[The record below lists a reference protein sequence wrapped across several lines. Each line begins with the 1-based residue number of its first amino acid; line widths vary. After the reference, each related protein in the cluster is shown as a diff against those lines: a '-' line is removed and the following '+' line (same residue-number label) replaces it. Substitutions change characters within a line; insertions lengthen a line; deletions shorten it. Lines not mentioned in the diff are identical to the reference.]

1 MKSLMDQLLSQASKY
16 VDSSSKSSPPERQTC

>member
-16 VDSSSKSSPPERQTC
+16 VDSSSKSSPERQTC